1 MAVDEEKATR
11 EVVKNTL
18 GMPKEVYEV
27 YMDLESQWSIS
38 NLTQRFK
45 ERINE
50 HLKVN
55 TMTRDSM
62 LKQIDVISAQYSN

>member
-27 YMDLESQWSIS
+27 YMDLESQWSIL
-38 NLTQRFK
+38 NLTKRFK

-62 LKQIDVISAQYSN
+62 LK